1 MRKLLIV
8 LLLLAAGC
16 GSREVKTTVDNR
28 GDDAQRLVE
37 AQVVPRLE
45 QLEDRLSVRP
55 ERHWA
60 SLPYGESELLVSL
73 ELAHEGTTVRG
84 EWRVAGEQVTPS
96 NRFAKDLEKLPAEPS
111 HYDLMVLVPEPW
123 LPRQPVASVPE
134 QAPEAV
140 AVATQPAPPAQPS
153 QPAPPAPPAPKPPA
167 PPKPQLV
174 GVISGDV
181 QTAMITLDGR
191 NLTIKPGETVGGV
204 TLHSVAPQKAVISY
218 RGERRELELS
228 MPLKAQMRLPEP
240 VPPAKTDSGDSEVI
254 HLDNRDL
261 DNEKPVELPGGW
273 RKFENH

>member
-1 MRKLLIV
+1 M
-8 LLLLAAGC
+8 
-16 GSREVKTTVDNR
+16 
-28 GDDAQRLVE
+28 
-37 AQVVPRLE
+37 PRLE
-45 QLEDRLSVRP
+45 QLEDRLTVRP
-55 ERHWA
+55 ERQWA
-60 SLPYGESELLVSL
+60 SLPYGDSEQLVSL
-73 ELAHEGTTVRG
+73 QLAHEGANVRG
-84 EWRVAGEQVTPS
+84 EWRVAGEQVTAS

-111 HYDLMVLVPEPW
+111 HYDLMVLVPEQW

-134 QAPEAV
+134 PAPEAV
-140 AVATQPAPPAQPS
+140 AAQPAPAAPPATPPAQPA
-153 QPAPPAPPAPKPPA
+153 QPVAPAPKPPA

-181 QTAMITLDGR
+181 QTAMITLDGH

-218 RGERRELELS
+218 RGERKELELS
-228 MPLKAQMRLPEP
+228 MPLKAQMRIPDP
-240 VPPAKTDSGDSEVI
+240 VPPPKTDSGDSEVI